1 MKKQKF
7 TLLSIMVVSVILTGM
22 SCYVM
27 SICEEKDEFV
37 LSILAAYLSI
47 YLGILSA
54 LDYGSLLK
62 KMKDESK

>member
-1 MKKQKF
+1 MKNQKL
-7 TLLSIMVVSVILTGM
+7 TLLSLMVVSITLTAM

-37 LSILAAYLSI
+37 LSVVASILSI

-54 LDYGSLLK
+54 IDYDTLLK

>member
-27 SICEEKDEFV
+27 SICEERNEFV
-37 LSILAAYLSI
+37 LSILAAILSI
-47 YLGILSA
+47 YLGILST
-54 LDYGSLLK
+54 LDYESLLN
-62 KMKDESK
+62 KMKDENK